1 MTEKEEMPKEAYQD
15 VAIEGGHVVQ
25 LVKDPSKLKG
35 RLAKKFADDSSYE
48 SSFVVD
54 TKVSQF
60 VKPLKPHNQWKS

>member
-25 LVKDPSKLKG
+25 LIKDRSKLKG
-35 RLAKKFADDSSYE
+35 RLAKKFADDSNYE
-48 SSFVVD
+48 SSFVFD

-60 VKPLKPHNQWKS
+60 IKP

>member
-1 MTEKEEMPKEAYQD
+1 MAKKEEMPKEAYQD

-35 RLAKKFADDSSYE
+35 RLAKKFADDSNYE
-48 SSFVVD
+48 SSLVVD

-60 VKPLKPHNQWKS
+60 IKP